1 MTRILK
7 AILHGYYRLLQAVM
21 TLLLG
26 IMIIPVTL
34 QIFSRYTGWIPRY
47 IWTEEAARF
56 CFMWMI
62 MTGATIAVRDGTHFV
77 VDVLPHP
84 RTARGQALAEILV
97 DFFLLIVAVAFVV
110 YGYDYAVFGYSQTSE
125 LTGINLAWIYGM
137 YLVAGLT
144 WVVFL
149 AERVLKALHPHFRGD
164 HHDAR

>member
-1 MTRILK
+1 MAILK
-7 AILHGYYRLLQAVM
+7 AILHGYYRLLQVAM
-21 TLLLG
+21 TVLMG

-56 CFMWMI
+56 CFIWIIMI
-62 MTGATIAVRDGTHFV
+62 GATVAIRDGTHFAV
-77 VDVLPHP
+77 EVLPRP
-84 RTARGQALAEILV
+84 RTLRGQALAEMLV

-125 LTGINLAWIYGM
+125 LTGINLVWIYGI

-149 AERVLKALHPHFRGD
+149 GERFLKTIPLLRGH

>member
-1 MTRILK
+1 MTRIIK
-7 AILHGYYRLLQAVM
+7 IILNGYYRALQVVM
-21 TLLLG
+21 TLLMG
-26 IMIIPVTL
+26 VMVIPVTL

-56 CFMWMI
+56 CFLWII
-62 MTGATIAVRDGTHFV
+62 MTGATVAIRDGTHFM

-84 RTARGQALAEILV
+84 RTARGQAVGQMLV

-110 YGYDYAVFGYSQTSE
+110 YGYDYAKFGYSQTSE
-125 LTGINLAWIYGM
+125 LTGINLAWIYGV

-149 AERVLKALHPHFRGD
+149 GERFLQGIRLMREKD
-164 HHDAR
+164 HDAR

>member
-149 AERVLKALHPHFRGD
+149 GERFLKTIPLLRGR

>member
-1 MTRILK
+1 MATMLK

-56 CFMWMI
+56 CFMWII
-62 MTGATIAVRDGTHFV
+62 MTGATVAIRDGTHFV
-77 VDVLPHP
+77 VDILPRP
-84 RTARGQALAEILV
+84 GTARGQALAEMLV

-110 YGYDYAVFGYSQTSE
+110 YGYDYARFGYFQTSE

-149 AERVLKALHPHFRGD
+149 GERLAKTIPLLWGQQ
-164 HHDAR
+164 HDTS

>member
-1 MTRILK
+1 MAILK
-7 AILHGYYRLLQAVM
+7 AILHGYYRLLQVAM
-21 TLLLG
+21 TVLMG

-34 QIFSRYTGWIPRY
+34 QILSRYTGWIPRY

-56 CFMWMI
+56 CFLWII
-62 MTGATIAVRDGTHFV
+62 MTGATVAIRDGTHFS

-84 RTARGQALAEILV
+84 RTARGAAVGQMLV

-110 YGYDYAVFGYSQTSE
+110 YGYDYAKFGYSKTSE
-125 LTGINLAWIYGM
+125 LTGINLAWIYGV

-149 AERVLKALHPHFRGD
+149 GERFLKTIPLLRG
-164 HHDAR
+164 HQHDAR

>member
-1 MTRILK
+1 MK
-7 AILHGYYRLLQAVM
+7 AILHGYYRLLQVAM
-21 TLLLG
+21 TVLMG

-56 CFMWMI
+56 CFIWIIMI
-62 MTGATIAVRDGTHFV
+62 GATVAIRDGTHFAV
-77 VDVLPHP
+77 EVLPRP
-84 RTARGQALAEILV
+84 RTLRGQALAEMLV

-125 LTGINLAWIYGM
+125 LTGINLVWIYGI

-149 AERVLKALHPHFRGD
+149 GERFLKTIPLLRG
-164 HHDAR
+164 HQHDAR

>member
-1 MTRILK
+1 MAILK
-7 AILHGYYRLLQAVM
+7 AILHGYYRLLQAVITVLM
-21 TLLLG
+21 G
-26 IMIIPVTL
+26 IMIIPVAL

-56 CFMWMI
+56 CFIWIIMI
-62 MTGATIAVRDGTHFV
+62 GATVAIRDGTHFV
-77 VDVLPHP
+77 VDVLPRP
-84 RTARGQALAEILV
+84 RTVRGQALAEMLV

-125 LTGINLAWIYGM
+125 LTGINLVWIYGI

-149 AERVLKALHPHFRGD
+149 GERFLKTIPLLRSH

>member
-1 MTRILK
+1 MAILK
-7 AILHGYYRLLQAVM
+7 AILHGYYRLLQVAM
-21 TLLLG
+21 TVLMG

-56 CFMWMI
+56 CFIWIIMI
-62 MTGATIAVRDGTHFV
+62 GATVAIRDGTHFAV
-77 VDVLPHP
+77 EVLPRP
-84 RTARGQALAEILV
+84 RTLRGQALAEMLV

-125 LTGINLAWIYGM
+125 LTGINLVWIYGI

-149 AERVLKALHPHFRGD
+149 GERFLKTIPLLRG
-164 HHDAR
+164 HQHDAR